1 MKENKLQFTTM
12 ATFSD
17 FESTLNPS
25 FHKARLRIMALDSV
39 ARNGVKFTHDGT
51 VKALP
56 TLKNVPLVTQYDYN
70 TKNLKSHEF
79 EDDGNAL
86 TYGIGVIAESC
97 QQWIEEVEVEGEVKE
112 YLCSE
117 VLLWKRQKREY
128 DFIKRHKDL
137 NVSMEVMMNNPKKV
151 KDGSIEVG
159 NFYFTA
165 VTVLGVGVNPAFG
178 EANLVF
184 AKDDTYEQMMFEL
197 NEFENGGNT
206 MPQEGQAQV
215 SEPVITEGQ
224 EPQVEPTQPTE
235 PTQVAEPT
243 KPESEPK
250 ANEPEVDYKAKLE
263 QLEAEMSRTIVDL
276 TKERDELAKQLQ
288 EAQDN
293 AKSQMTALQTELDD
307 LKQFKAK
314 IEKDK
319 LDIERQAILDQ
330 FTDLQEFDEYKEL
343 IENLGDMQPSALE
356 DKLYII
362 AGRKARENQKNK
374 KQVTKPKLNISTPS
388 EPTTGMESNPFAKFF
403 M

>member
-12 ATFSD
+12 ATFSN

-197 NEFENGGNT
+197 NEFENGGSN
-206 MPQEGQAQV
+206 MPQEGQTQV
-215 SEPVITEGQ
+215 QEPVVNEGQ
-224 EPQVEPTQPTE
+224 EPQTVEPKQTNEPVQQTE
-235 PTQVAEPT
+235 PKV
-243 KPESEPK
+243 EPK
-250 ANEPEVDYKAKLE
+250 AKEPEVDYKAKLE

-276 TKERDELAKQLQ
+276 TKERDGLVKQLQ

-293 AKSQMTALQTELDD
+293 AKAQVETLQSELAD
-307 LKQFKAK
+307 LKQFKAQ

-319 LDIERQAILDQ
+319 LDTERQAILDQ

>member
-12 ATFSD
+12 ATFSN

-197 NEFENGGNT
+197 NEFENGGSN
-206 MPQEGQAQV
+206 MPQEGQTQV
-215 SEPVITEGQ
+215 QEPVVNEGQ
-224 EPQVEPTQPTE
+224 EPQTVEPKQVVEPVQQTE
-235 PTQVAEPT
+235 PKV
-243 KPESEPK
+243 EPK
-250 ANEPEVDYKAKLE
+250 AKEPEVDYKAKLE

-276 TKERDELAKQLQ
+276 TKERDGLVKQLQ

-293 AKSQMTALQTELDD
+293 AKTQVETLQSELAD
-307 LKQFKAK
+307 LKQFKAQ

-319 LDIERQAILDQ
+319 LDTERQAILDQ

-343 IENLGDMQPSALE
+343 IENLGDMQPSVLE

>member
-197 NEFENGGNT
+197 NEFENGGSN
-206 MPQEGQAQV
+206 MPQEGQTQV
-215 SEPVITEGQ
+215 QEPVVNEGQ
-224 EPQVEPTQPTE
+224 EPQTVEPK
-235 PTQVAEPT
+235 QVV
-243 KPESEPK
+243 EPK
-250 ANEPEVDYKAKLE
+250 AKEPEVDYKAKLE

-276 TKERDELAKQLQ
+276 TKERDGLVKQLQ
-288 EAQDN
+288 EAKDN
-293 AKSQMTALQTELDD
+293 AKTQVETLQSELAD
-307 LKQFKAK
+307 LKQFKAQ

-319 LDIERQAILDQ
+319 LDTERQAILDQ

-374 KQVTKPKLNISTPS
+374 KQVTKPKRNISTPS
-388 EPTTGMESNPFAKFF
+388 EPTTGMENNPFAKFF

>member
-197 NEFENGGNT
+197 NEFENGGSN
-206 MPQEGQAQV
+206 MPQEGQTQV
-215 SEPVITEGQ
+215 QKPVVNEGQ
-224 EPQVEPTQPTE
+224 EPQTVEPTQT
-235 PTQVAEPT
+235 AEP
-243 KPESEPK
+243 KVEPK
-250 ANEPEVDYKAKLE
+250 AKEPEVDYKAKLE

-276 TKERDELAKQLQ
+276 TKERDGLVKQLQ

-293 AKSQMTALQTELDD
+293 AKAQVETLQSELAD
-307 LKQFKAK
+307 LKQFKAQ

-319 LDIERQAILDQ
+319 LDTERQAILDQ

>member
-97 QQWIEEVEVEGEVKE
+97 QQWIEEVEVDGEVKE

-197 NEFENGGNT
+197 NEFENGGSN
-206 MPQEGQAQV
+206 MPQEGQTQV
-215 SEPVITEGQ
+215 QEPVVNEGQ
-224 EPQVEPTQPTE
+224 EPQTVEPKQVVEPVQQTE
-235 PTQVAEPT
+235 PKV
-243 KPESEPK
+243 EPK
-250 ANEPEVDYKAKLE
+250 AKEPEVDYKAKLE

-276 TKERDELAKQLQ
+276 TKERDGLVKQLQ

-293 AKSQMTALQTELDD
+293 AKAQVETLQSELAD
-307 LKQFKAK
+307 LKQFKAQ

-319 LDIERQAILDQ
+319 LDTERQAILDQ

>member
-12 ATFSD
+12 ATFSN

-206 MPQEGQAQV
+206 MPQEGQTQV
-215 SEPVITEGQ
+215 QEPVINEGQ
-224 EPQVEPTQPTE
+224 EPQTVEPKQVVEPVQQTE
-235 PTQVAEPT
+235 PKV
-243 KPESEPK
+243 EPK
-250 ANEPEVDYKAKLE
+250 AKEPEVDYKAKLE

-276 TKERDELAKQLQ
+276 TKERDGLVKQLQ

-293 AKSQMTALQTELDD
+293 AEAQVETLQSELAD
-307 LKQFKAK
+307 LKQFKAQ

-319 LDIERQAILDQ
+319 LDTERQAILDQ

>member
-12 ATFSD
+12 ATFSN

-197 NEFENGGNT
+197 NEFENGGSN
-206 MPQEGQAQV
+206 MPQEGQTQV
-215 SEPVITEGQ
+215 QEPVVNEGQ
-224 EPQVEPTQPTE
+224 EPQTVEPKQVVEPVQQTE
-235 PTQVAEPT
+235 PKV
-243 KPESEPK
+243 EPK
-250 ANEPEVDYKAKLE
+250 AKEPEVDYKAKLE

-276 TKERDELAKQLQ
+276 TKERDGLVKQLQ

-293 AKSQMTALQTELDD
+293 AKAQVETLQSELAD
-307 LKQFKAK
+307 LKQFKAQ

-319 LDIERQAILDQ
+319 LDAERQAILDQ

>member
-12 ATFSD
+12 ATFSN

-206 MPQEGQAQV
+206 MPQEGQTQV
-215 SEPVITEGQ
+215 QEPVVNEGQ
-224 EPQVEPTQPTE
+224 EPQTVEPTQTTE
-235 PTQVAEPT
+235 PKV
-243 KPESEPK
+243 EPK
-250 ANEPEVDYKAKLE
+250 AKEPEVDYKAKLE

-276 TKERDELAKQLQ
+276 TKERDGLVKQLQ
-288 EAQDN
+288 EAKDN
-293 AKSQMTALQTELDD
+293 AKTQVETLQSELAD
-307 LKQFKAK
+307 LKQFKAQ

-319 LDIERQAILDQ
+319 LDTERQAILDQ

>member
-197 NEFENGGNT
+197 NEFENGGSN
-206 MPQEGQAQV
+206 MPQEGQTQV
-215 SEPVITEGQ
+215 Q
-224 EPQVEPTQPTE
+224 EPQTVEPKQVVEPVQQTE
-235 PTQVAEPT
+235 PKV
-243 KPESEPK
+243 EPK
-250 ANEPEVDYKAKLE
+250 AKEPEVDYKAKLE

-276 TKERDELAKQLQ
+276 TKERDGLVKQLQ

-293 AKSQMTALQTELDD
+293 AKAQVETLQSELAD
-307 LKQFKAK
+307 LKQFKAQ

-319 LDIERQAILDQ
+319 LDAERQAILDQ

>member
-12 ATFSD
+12 ATFSN

-97 QQWIEEVEVEGEVKE
+97 QQWIEDVEVEGEVKE

-197 NEFENGGNT
+197 NEFENGGSN
-206 MPQEGQAQV
+206 MPQEGQTQV
-215 SEPVITEGQ
+215 QEPVVNEGQ
-224 EPQVEPTQPTE
+224 EPQTVEPTQTI
-235 PTQVAEPT
+235 
-243 KPESEPK
+243 ESKVEPK
-250 ANEPEVDYKAKLE
+250 AKEPEVDYKAKLE

-276 TKERDELAKQLQ
+276 TKERDGLVKQLQ

-293 AKSQMTALQTELDD
+293 AKAQVETLQTELAD
-307 LKQFKAK
+307 LKQFKAQ

-319 LDIERQAILDQ
+319 LDTERQAILDQ

>member
-86 TYGIGVIAESC
+86 TYGIDVIAESC

-165 VTVLGVGVNPAFG
+165 VTV
-178 EANLVF
+178 
-184 AKDDTYEQMMFEL
+184 
-197 NEFENGGNT
+197 
-206 MPQEGQAQV
+206 
-215 SEPVITEGQ
+215 
-224 EPQVEPTQPTE
+224 
-235 PTQVAEPT
+235 
-243 KPESEPK
+243 
-250 ANEPEVDYKAKLE
+250 
-263 QLEAEMSRTIVDL
+263 
-276 TKERDELAKQLQ
+276 
-288 EAQDN
+288 
-293 AKSQMTALQTELDD
+293 
-307 LKQFKAK
+307 
-314 IEKDK
+314 
-319 LDIERQAILDQ
+319 
-330 FTDLQEFDEYKEL
+330 
-343 IENLGDMQPSALE
+343 
-356 DKLYII
+356 
-362 AGRKARENQKNK
+362 
-374 KQVTKPKLNISTPS
+374 
-388 EPTTGMESNPFAKFF
+388 
-403 M
+403 

>member
-197 NEFENGGNT
+197 NEFENGGSN
-206 MPQEGQAQV
+206 MPQEGQTQV
-215 SEPVITEGQ
+215 QKPVVNEGQ
-224 EPQVEPTQPTE
+224 EPQTVEPTQTTE
-235 PTQVAEPT
+235 PKV
-243 KPESEPK
+243 EPK
-250 ANEPEVDYKAKLE
+250 AKEPEVDYKAKLE

-276 TKERDELAKQLQ
+276 TKERDGLVKQLQ

-293 AKSQMTALQTELDD
+293 AKAQVETLQSELAD
-307 LKQFKAK
+307 LKQFKAQ

-319 LDIERQAILDQ
+319 LDTERQAILDQ

>member
-197 NEFENGGNT
+197 NEFENGGNN
-206 MPQEGQAQV
+206 MPQEGQTQV
-215 SEPVITEGQ
+215 QEPVVNEGQ
-224 EPQVEPTQPTE
+224 EPQTVEPKQVVEPVQQTE
-235 PTQVAEPT
+235 PKV
-243 KPESEPK
+243 EPK
-250 ANEPEVDYKAKLE
+250 AKEPEVDYKAKLE

-276 TKERDELAKQLQ
+276 TKERDGLVKQLQ

-293 AKSQMTALQTELDD
+293 AKAQVETLQSELAD
-307 LKQFKAK
+307 LKQFKAQ

-319 LDIERQAILDQ
+319 LDTERQAILDQ

-343 IENLGDMQPSALE
+343 IENLGDMQPSVLE

>member
-197 NEFENGGNT
+197 NEFENGGNN
-206 MPQEGQAQV
+206 MPQEGQTQV
-215 SEPVITEGQ
+215 QEPVVNEGQ
-224 EPQVEPTQPTE
+224 EPQTVEPTQTTE
-235 PTQVAEPT
+235 PKV
-243 KPESEPK
+243 EPK
-250 ANEPEVDYKAKLE
+250 AKEPEVDYKTKLE

-276 TKERDELAKQLQ
+276 TKERDGLVKQLQ

-293 AKSQMTALQTELDD
+293 AKAQVETLQSELAD
-307 LKQFKAK
+307 LKQFKAQ

-319 LDIERQAILDQ
+319 LDTERQAILDQ

>member
-12 ATFSD
+12 ATFSN

-197 NEFENGGNT
+197 NEFENGGSN
-206 MPQEGQAQV
+206 MSQEGQTQV
-215 SEPVITEGQ
+215 QEPVINEGQ
-224 EPQVEPTQPTE
+224 EPQTVEPTQTTE
-235 PTQVAEPT
+235 PKV
-243 KPESEPK
+243 EPK
-250 ANEPEVDYKAKLE
+250 AKEPEVDYKAKLE

-276 TKERDELAKQLQ
+276 TKERDGLVKQLQ

-293 AKSQMTALQTELDD
+293 AKAQVETLQSELAD
-307 LKQFKAK
+307 LKQFKAQ

-319 LDIERQAILDQ
+319 LDTERQAILDQ

>member
-206 MPQEGQAQV
+206 MPQEGQTQV
-215 SEPVITEGQ
+215 QEPVVNEGQ
-224 EPQVEPTQPTE
+224 EPQTVEPTQTTE
-235 PTQVAEPT
+235 PKV
-243 KPESEPK
+243 EPK
-250 ANEPEVDYKAKLE
+250 AKEPEVDYKAKLE

-276 TKERDELAKQLQ
+276 TKERDGLVKQLQ

-293 AKSQMTALQTELDD
+293 AKAQVETLQSELAD
-307 LKQFKAK
+307 LKQFKAQ

-319 LDIERQAILDQ
+319 LDTERQAILDQ

>member
-197 NEFENGGNT
+197 NEFENGGSN
-206 MPQEGQAQV
+206 MPQEGQTQV
-215 SEPVITEGQ
+215 QEPVVNEGQ
-224 EPQVEPTQPTE
+224 EPKQ
-235 PTQVAEPT
+235 
-243 KPESEPK
+243 
-250 ANEPEVDYKAKLE
+250 ANEPVQQTEPKTEPKEPVVDYKAKLE

-276 TKERDELAKQLQ
+276 TKERDGLVKQLQ

-293 AKSQMTALQTELDD
+293 AKAQVETLQSELAD
-307 LKQFKAK
+307 LKQFKAQ

-319 LDIERQAILDQ
+319 LDTERQAILDQ

>member
-197 NEFENGGNT
+197 NEFENGGSN
-206 MPQEGQAQV
+206 MPQEGQTQV
-215 SEPVITEGQ
+215 QEPVVNEGQ
-224 EPQVEPTQPTE
+224 EPQTVEPKQVVEPTQTTE
-235 PTQVAEPT
+235 PKV
-243 KPESEPK
+243 EPK
-250 ANEPEVDYKAKLE
+250 AKEPEVDYKAKLE

-276 TKERDELAKQLQ
+276 TKERDGLVKQLQ

-293 AKSQMTALQTELDD
+293 AKAQVETLQSELAD
-307 LKQFKAK
+307 LKQFKAQ

-319 LDIERQAILDQ
+319 LDTERQAILDQ

>member
-197 NEFENGGNT
+197 NEFENGGSN
-206 MPQEGQAQV
+206 MPQEGQTQV
-215 SEPVITEGQ
+215 QEPVVNEGQ
-224 EPQVEPTQPTE
+224 EPQTVESTQTTE
-235 PTQVAEPT
+235 SKV
-243 KPESEPK
+243 EPK
-250 ANEPEVDYKAKLE
+250 AKEPEVDYKAKLE

-276 TKERDELAKQLQ
+276 TKERDGLVKQLQ

-293 AKSQMTALQTELDD
+293 AKAQVETLQSELAD
-307 LKQFKAK
+307 LKQFKAQ

-319 LDIERQAILDQ
+319 LDTERQAILDQ

>member
-12 ATFSD
+12 ATFSN

-97 QQWIEEVEVEGEVKE
+97 QQWIEEVEVDGEVKE

-197 NEFENGGNT
+197 NEFENGGNN
-206 MPQEGQAQV
+206 MPQEGQTQV
-215 SEPVITEGQ
+215 QEPVVNEGQ
-224 EPQVEPTQPTE
+224 EPQTVEPTQTTE
-235 PTQVAEPT
+235 PKV
-243 KPESEPK
+243 EPK
-250 ANEPEVDYKAKLE
+250 AKEPEVDYKAKLE

-276 TKERDELAKQLQ
+276 TKERDGLVKQLQ

-293 AKSQMTALQTELDD
+293 AKAQVETLQSELAD
-307 LKQFKAK
+307 LKQFKAQ

-319 LDIERQAILDQ
+319 LDAERQAILDQ

>member
-12 ATFSD
+12 ATFSN

-197 NEFENGGNT
+197 NEFENGGNN
-206 MPQEGQAQV
+206 MPQEGQTQV
-215 SEPVITEGQ
+215 QEPVVNEGQ
-224 EPQVEPTQPTE
+224 EPQTVEPTQTTE
-235 PTQVAEPT
+235 PKV
-243 KPESEPK
+243 EPK
-250 ANEPEVDYKAKLE
+250 AKEPEVDYKAKLE

-276 TKERDELAKQLQ
+276 TKERDGLVKQLQ

-293 AKSQMTALQTELDD
+293 AKAQVETLQSELAD
-307 LKQFKAK
+307 LKQFKAQ

-319 LDIERQAILDQ
+319 LDTERQAILDQ

>member
-1 MKENKLQFTTM
+1 
-12 ATFSD
+12 
-17 FESTLNPS
+17 
-25 FHKARLRIMALDSV
+25 MALDSV

-197 NEFENGGNT
+197 NEFENGGSN
-206 MPQEGQAQV
+206 MPQEGQTQV
-215 SEPVITEGQ
+215 QEPVVTRG
-224 EPQVEPTQPTE
+224 
-235 PTQVAEPT
+235 
-243 KPESEPK
+243 KSL
-250 ANEPEVDYKAKLE
+250 KL
-263 QLEAEMSRTIVDL
+263 
-276 TKERDELAKQLQ
+276 
-288 EAQDN
+288 
-293 AKSQMTALQTELDD
+293 
-307 LKQFKAK
+307 
-314 IEKDK
+314 
-319 LDIERQAILDQ
+319 
-330 FTDLQEFDEYKEL
+330 
-343 IENLGDMQPSALE
+343 
-356 DKLYII
+356 
-362 AGRKARENQKNK
+362 
-374 KQVTKPKLNISTPS
+374 
-388 EPTTGMESNPFAKFF
+388 
-403 M
+403 

>member
-12 ATFSD
+12 ATFSN

-197 NEFENGGNT
+197 NEFENGGSN
-206 MPQEGQAQV
+206 MPQEGQTQV
-215 SEPVITEGQ
+215 QEPVVNEGQ
-224 EPQVEPTQPTE
+224 EPQTVEPKQVVEPVQQTE
-235 PTQVAEPT
+235 PKV
-243 KPESEPK
+243 EPK
-250 ANEPEVDYKAKLE
+250 AKEPEVDYKAKLE

-276 TKERDELAKQLQ
+276 TKERDGLVKQLQ

-293 AKSQMTALQTELDD
+293 AKAQVETLQSELAD
-307 LKQFKAK
+307 LKQFKAQ

-319 LDIERQAILDQ
+319 LDTERQAILDQ

-343 IENLGDMQPSALE
+343 IENLGDMQPSVLE

>member
-12 ATFSD
+12 ATFSN

-197 NEFENGGNT
+197 NEFENGGSN
-206 MPQEGQAQV
+206 MPQEGQTQV
-215 SEPVITEGQ
+215 QEPVVNEGQ
-224 EPQVEPTQPTE
+224 EPQTVEPAQTTE
-235 PTQVAEPT
+235 PKV
-243 KPESEPK
+243 EPK
-250 ANEPEVDYKAKLE
+250 AKEPEVDYKAKLE
-263 QLEAEMSRTIVDL
+263 QIEAEMSRTIVDL
-276 TKERDELAKQLQ
+276 TKERDGLVKQLQ

-293 AKSQMTALQTELDD
+293 AKAQVETLQSELAD
-307 LKQFKAK
+307 LKQFKAQ

-319 LDIERQAILDQ
+319 LDTERQAILDQ

>member
-197 NEFENGGNT
+197 NEFENGGSN
-206 MPQEGQAQV
+206 MPQEGQTQV
-215 SEPVITEGQ
+215 QKPVVNEGQ
-224 EPQVEPTQPTE
+224 EPQTVEPTQTI
-235 PTQVAEPT
+235 
-243 KPESEPK
+243 EPK
-250 ANEPEVDYKAKLE
+250 AEPKAKEPEVDYKAKLE

-276 TKERDELAKQLQ
+276 TKERDGLVKQLQ

-293 AKSQMTALQTELDD
+293 AKAQVETLQSELAD
-307 LKQFKAK
+307 LKQFKAQ

-319 LDIERQAILDQ
+319 LDTERQAILDQ

-343 IENLGDMQPSALE
+343 IENLGDMQPSTLE

>member
-12 ATFSD
+12 ATFSN

-197 NEFENGGNT
+197 NEFENGGSN
-206 MPQEGQAQV
+206 MPQEGQTQV
-215 SEPVITEGQ
+215 QEPVVNEGQ
-224 EPQVEPTQPTE
+224 EPKQ
-235 PTQVAEPT
+235 
-243 KPESEPK
+243 
-250 ANEPEVDYKAKLE
+250 ANEPVQQTEPKTEPKEPVVDYKAKLE

-276 TKERDELAKQLQ
+276 TKERDGLVKQLQ

-293 AKSQMTALQTELDD
+293 AKAQVETLQSELAD
-307 LKQFKAK
+307 LKQFKAQ

-319 LDIERQAILDQ
+319 LDTERQAILDQ

>member
-12 ATFSD
+12 ATFSN

-197 NEFENGGNT
+197 NEFENGGSN
-206 MPQEGQAQV
+206 MPQEGQTQV
-215 SEPVITEGQ
+215 QEPVVNEGQ
-224 EPQVEPTQPTE
+224 EPQTVEPKQVVEPVQQTE
-235 PTQVAEPT
+235 PKV
-243 KPESEPK
+243 ESK
-250 ANEPEVDYKAKLE
+250 AKEPEVDYKAKLE

-276 TKERDELAKQLQ
+276 TKERDGLVKQLQ

-293 AKSQMTALQTELDD
+293 AKAQVETLQTELAD
-307 LKQFKAK
+307 LKQFKAQ

-319 LDIERQAILDQ
+319 LDTERQAILDQ

>member
-197 NEFENGGNT
+197 NEFENGGNN
-206 MPQEGQAQV
+206 MPQEGQTQV
-215 SEPVITEGQ
+215 QEPVVNEGQ
-224 EPQVEPTQPTE
+224 EPQTVEPTQTTE
-235 PTQVAEPT
+235 PKV
-243 KPESEPK
+243 EPK
-250 ANEPEVDYKAKLE
+250 AKEPEVDYKAKLE

-276 TKERDELAKQLQ
+276 TKERDGLVKQLQ

-293 AKSQMTALQTELDD
+293 AKAQVETLQTELAD
-307 LKQFKAK
+307 LKQFKAQ

-319 LDIERQAILDQ
+319 LDTERQAILDQ

>member
-12 ATFSD
+12 ATFSN

-151 KDGSIEVG
+151 KDGSVEVN

-197 NEFENGGNT
+197 NEFENGGSN
-206 MPQEGQAQV
+206 MPQEGQTQAQ
-215 SEPVITEGQ
+215 EPVVNEGQ
-224 EPQVEPTQPTE
+224 EPQTVEPKQVVEPVQQTE
-235 PTQVAEPT
+235 PKV
-243 KPESEPK
+243 EPK
-250 ANEPEVDYKAKLE
+250 AKEPEVDYKAKLE

-276 TKERDELAKQLQ
+276 TKERDGLVKQLQ

-293 AKSQMTALQTELDD
+293 AKAQVETLQSELAD
-307 LKQFKAK
+307 LKQFKAQ

-319 LDIERQAILDQ
+319 LDAERQAILDQ

>member
-12 ATFSD
+12 ATFSN

-197 NEFENGGNT
+197 NEFENGGSN
-206 MPQEGQAQV
+206 MPQEGQTQV
-215 SEPVITEGQ
+215 QEPVVNEGQ
-224 EPQVEPTQPTE
+224 EPEQ
-235 PTQVAEPT
+235 
-243 KPESEPK
+243 
-250 ANEPEVDYKAKLE
+250 ANEPVQQTEPKTEPKEPVVDYKAKLE

-276 TKERDELAKQLQ
+276 TKERDGLVKQLQ

-293 AKSQMTALQTELDD
+293 AKAQVETLQSELAD
-307 LKQFKAK
+307 LKQFKAQ

-319 LDIERQAILDQ
+319 LDTERQAILDQ

>member
-12 ATFSD
+12 ATFSN

-197 NEFENGGNT
+197 NEFENGGSN
-206 MPQEGQAQV
+206 MPQEGQTQV
-215 SEPVITEGQ
+215 QEPVVNEGQ
-224 EPQVEPTQPTE
+224 EPQTVESTQTTE
-235 PTQVAEPT
+235 PKV
-243 KPESEPK
+243 EPK
-250 ANEPEVDYKAKLE
+250 AKEPEVDYKTKLE

-276 TKERDELAKQLQ
+276 TKERDGLVKQLQ

-293 AKSQMTALQTELDD
+293 AKAQVETLQSELAD
-307 LKQFKAK
+307 LKQFKAQ

-319 LDIERQAILDQ
+319 LDTERQAILDQ

>member
-197 NEFENGGNT
+197 NEFENGGSN
-206 MPQEGQAQV
+206 MPQEGQTQV
-215 SEPVITEGQ
+215 QEPVVNEGQ
-224 EPQVEPTQPTE
+224 EPQTVEPKQVVEPVQQTE
-235 PTQVAEPT
+235 PKV
-243 KPESEPK
+243 EPK
-250 ANEPEVDYKAKLE
+250 AKEPEVDYKAKLE

-276 TKERDELAKQLQ
+276 TKERDGLVKQLQ
-288 EAQDN
+288 EAKDN
-293 AKSQMTALQTELDD
+293 AKAQVETLQSELAD
-307 LKQFKAK
+307 LKQFKAQ

-319 LDIERQAILDQ
+319 LDTERQAILDQ

-343 IENLGDMQPSALE
+343 IENLGDMQPSVLE

>member
-12 ATFSD
+12 ATFSN

-197 NEFENGGNT
+197 NEFENGGSN
-206 MPQEGQAQV
+206 MPQEGQTQV
-215 SEPVITEGQ
+215 QEPVVNEGQ
-224 EPQVEPTQPTE
+224 EPQTVEPKQVVEPVQQTE
-235 PTQVAEPT
+235 PKV
-243 KPESEPK
+243 EPK
-250 ANEPEVDYKAKLE
+250 AKEPEVDYKAKLE

-276 TKERDELAKQLQ
+276 TKERDGLVKQLQ
-288 EAQDN
+288 EAKDN
-293 AKSQMTALQTELDD
+293 AKAQVETLQSELAD
-307 LKQFKAK
+307 LKQFKAQ

-319 LDIERQAILDQ
+319 LDTERQAILDQ

>member
-151 KDGSIEVG
+151 KDGSIEVS

-197 NEFENGGNT
+197 NEFENGGNN
-206 MPQEGQAQV
+206 MPQEGQTQV
-215 SEPVITEGQ
+215 QKPVVNEGQ
-224 EPQVEPTQPTE
+224 EPQTVEPKQTNEPVQQTE
-235 PTQVAEPT
+235 PKV
-243 KPESEPK
+243 EPK
-250 ANEPEVDYKAKLE
+250 AKEPEVDYKAKLE

-276 TKERDELAKQLQ
+276 TKERDGLVKQLQ

-293 AKSQMTALQTELDD
+293 AKAQVETLQSELAD
-307 LKQFKAK
+307 LKQFKAQ

-319 LDIERQAILDQ
+319 LDTERQAILDQ

>member
-12 ATFSD
+12 ATFSN

-197 NEFENGGNT
+197 NEFENGGNN
-206 MPQEGQAQV
+206 MSQEGQTQV
-215 SEPVITEGQ
+215 QKPVVNEGQ
-224 EPQVEPTQPTE
+224 EPQTVEPKQVVEPVQQTE
-235 PTQVAEPT
+235 PKV
-243 KPESEPK
+243 EPK
-250 ANEPEVDYKAKLE
+250 AKEPEVDYKAKLE

-276 TKERDELAKQLQ
+276 TKERDGLVKQLQ

-293 AKSQMTALQTELDD
+293 AKTQVETLQSELAD
-307 LKQFKAK
+307 LKQFKAQ

-319 LDIERQAILDQ
+319 LDTERQAILDQ

>member
-197 NEFENGGNT
+197 NEFENGGSN
-206 MPQEGQAQV
+206 MPQEGQTQV
-215 SEPVITEGQ
+215 QEPVVNEGQ
-224 EPQVEPTQPTE
+224 EPQTVESTQTTE
-235 PTQVAEPT
+235 PKV
-243 KPESEPK
+243 EPK
-250 ANEPEVDYKAKLE
+250 AKEPEVDYKAKLE

-276 TKERDELAKQLQ
+276 TKERDGLVKQLQ

-293 AKSQMTALQTELDD
+293 AKAQVETLQSELAD
-307 LKQFKAK
+307 LKQFKAQ

-319 LDIERQAILDQ
+319 LDAERQAILDQ

-343 IENLGDMQPSALE
+343 IENLGDMQPSTLE

>member
-197 NEFENGGNT
+197 NEFENGGSN
-206 MPQEGQAQV
+206 MPQEGQTQV
-215 SEPVITEGQ
+215 QEPVINEGQ
-224 EPQVEPTQPTE
+224 EPQTVEPTQTTE
-235 PTQVAEPT
+235 PKV
-243 KPESEPK
+243 EPK
-250 ANEPEVDYKAKLE
+250 AKEPEVDYKAKLE

-276 TKERDELAKQLQ
+276 TKERDGLAKQLQ
-288 EAQDN
+288 EAQDS
-293 AKSQMTALQTELDD
+293 AKAQVETLQSELAD
-307 LKQFKAK
+307 LKQFKAQ

-319 LDIERQAILDQ
+319 LDTERQAILDQ

>member
-12 ATFSD
+12 ATFSN

-197 NEFENGGNT
+197 NEFENGGNN
-206 MPQEGQAQV
+206 MPQEGQTQV
-215 SEPVITEGQ
+215 QEPVVNEGQ
-224 EPQVEPTQPTE
+224 EPQTVEPKQVVEPVQQTE
-235 PTQVAEPT
+235 PKV
-243 KPESEPK
+243 EPK
-250 ANEPEVDYKAKLE
+250 AKEPEVDYKAKLE

-276 TKERDELAKQLQ
+276 TKERDGLVKQLQ
-288 EAQDN
+288 EAKDN
-293 AKSQMTALQTELDD
+293 AKTQVETLQSELAD
-307 LKQFKAK
+307 LKQFKAQ

-319 LDIERQAILDQ
+319 LDTERQAILDQ

-388 EPTTGMESNPFAKFF
+388 DTTTGMESNPFAKFF

>member
-197 NEFENGGNT
+197 NEFENGGSN
-206 MPQEGQAQV
+206 MPQEGQTQV
-215 SEPVITEGQ
+215 QEPVVNEGQ
-224 EPQVEPTQPTE
+224 EPQTVEPTQTTE
-235 PTQVAEPT
+235 PKV
-243 KPESEPK
+243 EPK
-250 ANEPEVDYKAKLE
+250 AKEPEVDYKAKLE

-276 TKERDELAKQLQ
+276 TKERDGLVKQLQ

-293 AKSQMTALQTELDD
+293 AKAQVETLQSELAD
-307 LKQFKAK
+307 LKQFKAQ

-319 LDIERQAILDQ
+319 LDTERQAILDQ